1 MPSRV
6 DSKLK
11 LGNEVRI
18 RRVDFWLWNIA
29 VASVNVGC
37 VCVLLSR
44 TLTTRI

>member
-6 DSKLK
+6 DSRLK

-18 RRVDFWLWNIA
+18 RRVDFGIWNIA

-37 VCVLLSR
+37 VC
-44 TLTTRI
+44 IAK